1 MIPQPQSQRQPLLPL
16 PCGHAAF
23 PEIGHMLLDK
33 QWKGQLSGG
42 LTLEIVDGT
51 HRYTLDHTLPGA

>member
-1 MIPQPQSQRQPLLPL
+1 
-16 PCGHAAF
+16 
-23 PEIGHMLLDK
+23 MLLDK
-33 QWKGQLSGG
+33 RWKGQLSGG